1 MIKNLL
7 FDLGG
12 VIIDIER
19 MNCVRAFERLGLPD
33 AESFFGDY
41 VQKGAFAALESGEI
55 GAEAFRAELRR
66 LIGRHVSDAE
76 IDAAFCKFLTGLPVS
91 RLEAL
96 RQLRKHYGVY
106 VLSNTNPIMWHS
118 RIKQLFEQEGRE
130 REDYFDGIVTSFEAK
145 TMKPSAAI
153 FDYTQKHL
161 NIKPEET
168 LFLDDSKANISAA
181 EALGWRGAHVPP
193 GTEFI
198 TILQHLNLCPQ
209 ANDLA

>member
-19 MNCVRAFERLGLPD
+19 MDCVRAFERLGLPD

-55 GAEAFRAELRR
+55 GAEAFREELRG
-66 LIGRHVSDAE
+66 LIGRHVSDQE
-76 IDAAFCKFLTGLPVS
+76 LDNAFCQFLTGLPVE
-91 RLEAL
+91 RLQAL
-96 RQLRKHYGVY
+96 RELRKEYGVY
-106 VLSNTNPIMWHS
+106 VLSNTNPIMWNS
-118 RIKQLFEQEGRE
+118 RIKHLFEQEGRE

-145 TMKPSAAI
+145 VMKPDAGI
-153 FDYTQKHL
+153 FDYAARTL
-161 NIKPEET
+161 GIRPEET
-168 LFLDDSKANISAA
+168 LFLDDSTSNVAAA

-193 GTEFI
+193 HTEFS
-198 TILQHLNLCPQ
+198 TILNTLNLWPK
-209 ANDLA
+209 ASPE